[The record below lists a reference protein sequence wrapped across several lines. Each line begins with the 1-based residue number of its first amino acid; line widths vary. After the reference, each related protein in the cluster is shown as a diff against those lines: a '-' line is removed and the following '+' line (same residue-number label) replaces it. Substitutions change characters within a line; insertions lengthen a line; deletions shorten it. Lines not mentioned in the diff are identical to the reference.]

1 MRPLT
6 APTSDP
12 APAAPAAL
20 ARLGGAALL
29 AALPLQVAGFL
40 LHPPSEQLRH
50 VEQATYGPAHLVLFA
65 SWVLVLLGLP
75 ALHAAQ
81 AGRAGRLGVVA
92 FVATTLAA
100 AYHCY
105 LTLYE
110 ATVIPLVADR
120 PDAAELVGDGGALS
134 HGAGALGPVA
144 GALVLAFPLLGV
156 ATLRA
161 GVLPRAVGWLQ
172 VACVPAFAALV
183 LVTGAA
189 TGGQVGP
196 EAGSWVPGM
205 LPIAVLYW
213 VLLTGWALA
222 GWELRRPAGRTAQ
235 AAASRSPQ
243 PAST

>member
-1 MRPLT
+1 MRTSTPATPDLT
-6 APTSDP
+6 PTLPSS
-12 APAAPAAL
+12 L
-20 ARLGGAALL
+20 SRLGGAALL
-29 AALPLQVAGFL
+29 AALPLQVVGFL
-40 LHPPSEQLRH
+40 LHPPSEELRH

-81 AGRAGRLGVVA
+81 AGRAGRLGAVA

-110 ATVIPLVADR
+110 ATVIPLVAAR
-120 PDAAELVGDGGALS
+120 PGAAELVGDGGALS
-134 HGAGALGPVA
+134 HGAGALGPFA
-144 GALVLAFPLLGV
+144 GALVLAFPLLGI

-161 GVLPRAVGWLQ
+161 HVLPRAVGWLQ
-172 VACVPAFAALV
+172 VACVPAFLALA
-183 LVTGAA
+183 LALGAA

-196 EAGSWVPGM
+196 EASSWVPGM

-213 VLLTGWALA
+213 VLLTGWAVA
-222 GWELRRPAGRTAQ
+222 GWWLRGPAARTAQ
-235 AAASRSPQ
+235 AAAPHSPL
-243 PAST
+243 PASA